1 MANYCHLEISRKA
14 LRKESYLSEA
24 LEVVGSVYEEL
35 MNRDHSGLRNSRAW
49 KRAIIGHLQR
59 RVTKYIFL
67 EQKVG
72 KVGNKNR
79 KIGWDQ
85 IVKDLESQVRV
96 FGFVFKIRVLKR
108 HK

>member
-1 MANYCHLEISRKA
+1 M
-14 LRKESYLSEA
+14 
-24 LEVVGSVYEEL
+24 
-35 MNRDHSGLRNSRAW
+35 
-49 KRAIIGHLQR
+49 
-59 RVTKYIFL
+59 TKYIFL

-79 KIGWDQ
+79 QIGWVQ